1 MTTVPDW
8 ELHGRDSHP
17 LAQRLASL
25 RHFLAV
31 YASLP
36 PVARRKARLATG
48 PPAAALAGLDFHQ
61 LDSFERFHPL
71 TWNPPL
77 PSFAWRDEKLILGY
91 CKARPD
97 HRKRLPRSAQLE
109 GRRPRRPG
117 QRYRSNMPIFGDSFC
132 VVERHWKRSHAR
144 IPRRAASNAR

>member
-1 MTTVPDW
+1 MTPVPDW
-8 ELHGRDSHP
+8 ELPRRDSHP

-48 PPAAALAGLDFHQ
+48 LPATALAGLDFHQ

-71 TWNPPL
+71 TWTLPL
-77 PSFAWRDEKLILGY
+77 PSLAWRDEIPIRFTRFGKFARTLGEPTSPSDT
-91 CKARPD
+91 CDPHRRSDARHD
-97 HRKRLPRSAQLE
+97 LRFS
-109 GRRPRRPG
+109 G
-117 QRYRSNMPIFGDSFC
+117 
-132 VVERHWKRSHAR
+132 
-144 IPRRAASNAR
+144 